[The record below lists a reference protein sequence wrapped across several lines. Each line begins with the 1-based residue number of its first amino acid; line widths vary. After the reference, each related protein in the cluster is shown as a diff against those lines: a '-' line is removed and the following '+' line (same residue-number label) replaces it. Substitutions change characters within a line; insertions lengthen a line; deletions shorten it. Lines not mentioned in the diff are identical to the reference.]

1 MPVYLVYFDITY
13 EIPYGKRLFSSK
25 EKAINYFLDK
35 YYDYCVESNTESI
48 SYNLAE
54 KYPEKDD
61 SEIDEIAYRQAV
73 KQAQEKISIIQARLK
88 DPNYNFMYHD
98 WDDMPV
104 LCEAEQFGCVQKM
117 EVE

>member
-1 MPVYLVYFDITY
+1 MSVYFVYFDPTY

-25 EKAINYFLDK
+25 ERAINYFLDK
-35 YYDYCVESNTESI
+35 YYDYCIEFDVESI
-48 SYNLAE
+48 SYDLEE
-54 KYPEKDD
+54 KYPEKD
-61 SEIDEIAYRQAV
+61 SNEIDEMAYSQAI
-73 KQAQEKISIIQARLK
+73 KQAQEKISAIQTHLK

-104 LCEAEQFGCVQKM
+104 LCEIKQFGCVQKM